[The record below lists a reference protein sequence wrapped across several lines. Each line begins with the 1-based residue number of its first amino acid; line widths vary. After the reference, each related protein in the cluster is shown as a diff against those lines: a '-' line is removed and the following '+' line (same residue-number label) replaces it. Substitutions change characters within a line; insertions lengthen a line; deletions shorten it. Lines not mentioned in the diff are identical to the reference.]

1 MPATNID
8 VIGAGGLPLASG
20 GAGVYVIAV
29 PAAIVV
35 RTAVVPV
42 VSPAL
47 SAGRSLCV
55 TLERG

>member
-1 MPATNID
+1 MPETNTD

-20 GAGVYVIAV
+20 GAGVYLIAV

-47 SAGRSLCV
+47 SPGRSLCV